1 MRLFMT
7 VNIKKM
13 MSAQKALL
21 TLLGACILMQL
32 IVSVTFP
39 YLTKFIVDNVLVKHQ
54 IGDLKHFL
62 LITFILVLFLI
73 PINISVNYL
82 CSKFVQNII
91 FDLRE
96 KIGNQFLNAREN
108 AKDNGLFINSISNDA
123 EVIGNQLLN
132 LIIKSVPNLLLIL
145 LYLVALLSLNL
156 KLTLYTFL
164 SFPLFIIV
172 AYVTSKKVFKLSKQ
186 LQEYRDQLINFLNAY
201 VRNKLPI
208 DLYGLKE
215 EENKKF
221 LGTIRHLRKVNIKSN
236 TLLSFLININSLI
249 STIVPLFTILLGSI
263 MVMHHELSIGSL
275 LVFNTF
281 VGLIFSPL
289 SQILD
294 LPALYAQ
301 MKVSIERLE
310 KTIQPNFQRNGDYQV
325 KDLPSSIPLI
335 VENLIPLVN
344 EIPLFSKSLSCRL
357 ERGKFVRITGANGI
371 GKSVLLKCLINYHSQ
386 FTGKIQK
393 EVQDKFIYVPQET
406 FLFEGSVKENLVK
419 GLENYSE
426 YELESLME
434 YLHFDVALDQSVSP
448 FTMTLSS
455 GQLQKIKLIRAL
467 LSDPTVLILDEVLS
481 NLEES
486 VIQEI
491 LCYLKAK
498 NLTVLFVYHGNFD
511 HFFEESEYEVLNLNN
526 LSK

>member
-1 MRLFMT
+1 
-7 VNIKKM
+7 
-13 MSAQKALL
+13 
-21 TLLGACILMQL
+21 
-32 IVSVTFP
+32 
-39 YLTKFIVDNVLVKHQ
+39 
-54 IGDLKHFL
+54 
-62 LITFILVLFLI
+62 
-73 PINISVNYL
+73 
-82 CSKFVQNII
+82 
-91 FDLRE
+91 
-96 KIGNQFLNAREN
+96 
-108 AKDNGLFINSISNDA
+108 
-123 EVIGNQLLN
+123 
-132 LIIKSVPNLLLIL
+132 
-145 LYLVALLSLNL
+145 
-156 KLTLYTFL
+156 
-164 SFPLFIIV
+164 
-172 AYVTSKKVFKLSKQ
+172 
-186 LQEYRDQLINFLNAY
+186 
-201 VRNKLPI
+201 
-208 DLYGLKE
+208 
-215 EENKKF
+215 
-221 LGTIRHLRKVNIKSN
+221 
-236 TLLSFLININSLI
+236 
-249 STIVPLFTILLGSI
+249 
-263 MVMHHELSIGSL
+263 
-275 LVFNTF
+275 
-281 VGLIFSPL
+281 
-289 SQILD
+289 
-294 LPALYAQ
+294 